1 MERPEFISDEH
12 LECLDELRESGEI
25 NMYGARPYLVNTFPY
40 LTNKR
45 ASEILQYWKDSFGN
59 TER

>member
-12 LECLDELRESGEI
+12 LEYLDELRESGEI
-25 NMYGARPYLVNTFPY
+25 NMYGARPYLEEFFD
-40 LTNKR
+40 LTKKR

-59 TER
+59 PER